1 MPLQYVRC
9 DIETDPSVVARILLD
24 VWQIPRAALVMQ
36 ITGGHKYF
44 KQREKIEVAFLDD
57 LIKFVSQSSIDRL
70 FSVVQ
75 VANHLAFQMFGC

>member
-1 MPLQYVRC
+1 M
-9 DIETDPSVVARILLD
+9 VASILLD

-70 FSVVQ
+70 SD
-75 VANHLAFQMFGC
+75 VAHITHHFAVQMFGC

>member
-9 DIETDPSVVARILLD
+9 DIETDPSIVARILLD
-24 VWQIPRAALVMQ
+24 VWHIPRAALVMQ

-57 LIKFVSQSSIDRL
+57 LIKFVSQSSNDRL
-70 FSVVQ
+70 SN
-75 VANHLAFQMFGC
+75 VAHVKDHFTL